1 MFMKKKRKKNHSEDC
16 QRTMSS
22 IPAVIIRN
30 FQKNSG
36 ENKMATAD
44 DALKILE
51 KCTLRNARRMRNP
64 GRYNFSIEYGFSE
77 EMNYDKLTGQLESL
91 GFRPLIRNLTTVYT
105 GSDFEVAVRR
115 PE

>member
-1 MFMKKKRKKNHSEDC
+1 
-16 QRTMSS
+16 
-22 IPAVIIRN
+22 
-30 FQKNSG
+30 
-36 ENKMATAD
+36 MATAD

-115 PE
+115 PEGTKFNFGHAASIAFLLPEKYVKMYEDLHEMVSNR